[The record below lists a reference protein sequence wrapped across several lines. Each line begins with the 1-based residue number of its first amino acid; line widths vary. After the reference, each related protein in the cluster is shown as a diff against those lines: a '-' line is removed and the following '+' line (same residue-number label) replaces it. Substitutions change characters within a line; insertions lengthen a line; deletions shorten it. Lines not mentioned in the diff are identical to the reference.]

1 MIAQTPTETSEAVA
15 SLLSLIAPLPC
26 AVDFRPYFTIHDP
39 SFAALAVL
47 PPGTPPPPM
56 LLGVTNVFFVKA
68 LPTWP
73 HVLSVGYKP
82 PPRPPVVVGGSS
94 SAGVPEGSGGMSGR
108 LRAWGRGAI
117 QAARA
122 RYKGPQQLLSDYVAR
137 LWSGHEPVTKP
148 DLAVLRSLE
157 EVEGEGD
164 NAAEF
169 ADVFH
174 SNSVVLRCHFAELTH
189 NFLAPFTP
197 YLRGALPCPG
207 RSPFVSPPQLKPFD
221 TAVFLKVTTAVAASP
236 QTNRFLA
243 GLLLFATKSLP
254 RSPTSGVRGVR
265 LLCGRAGSQEL
276 GEQGPGPFLRH
287 RFKPSWLQLYRRF
300 LASPNFVSW
309 FQRRRT
315 AGASVQSRAWQRAR
329 VATDI
334 TSFLPTMSEVSR
346 MALAVGSRRDLI

>member
-1 MIAQTPTETSEAVA
+1 MIAQTPTESSEAVA

-26 AVDFRPYFTIHDP
+26 AIDFRPYFTIHDP

-82 PPRPPVVVGGSS
+82 PSRPPVVAGGSS
-94 SAGVPEGSGGMSGR
+94 ADAPEGSPGGVSGR

-122 RYKGPQQLLSDYVAR
+122 RYKGPQQLLSDHVAR

-221 TAVFLKVTTAVAASP
+221 AAVFIKVFTAVAASP
-236 QTNRFLA
+236 RTTCLPA
-243 GLLLFATKSLP
+243 GLLPGNRFV
-254 RSPTSGVRGVR
+254 RSPGSGCSRGSVDV
-265 LLCGRAGSQEL
+265 RAG
-276 GEQGPGPFLRH
+276 GATG
-287 RFKPSWLQLYRRF
+287 
-300 LASPNFVSW
+300 
-309 FQRRRT
+309 
-315 AGASVQSRAWQRAR
+315 AG
-329 VATDI
+329 
-334 TSFLPTMSEVSR
+334 
-346 MALAVGSRRDLI
+346 